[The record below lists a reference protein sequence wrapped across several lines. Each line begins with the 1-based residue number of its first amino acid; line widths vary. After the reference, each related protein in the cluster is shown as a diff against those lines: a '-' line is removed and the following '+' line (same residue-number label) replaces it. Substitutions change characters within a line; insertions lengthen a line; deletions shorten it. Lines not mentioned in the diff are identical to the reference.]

1 MIALADC
8 NNFFASCERSIRPE
22 LEGKPIVVLSN
33 NDGCI
38 IARSNEAKALG
49 YKMGEPV
56 KRQTTSRQ
64 GSYVFRKYGIISRYI
79 RKNHVHIKFNA
90 IEVYSIDEAFMD
102 FTSVAAEEKASF

>member
-38 IARSNEAKALG
+38 IARSNESKALG
-49 YKMGEPV
+49 YKWN
-56 KRQTTSRQ
+56 
-64 GSYVFRKYGIISRYI
+64 SYFKVRDQLQRDGVHVFSGNMPLYRDIS
-79 RKNHVHIKFNA
+79 
-90 IEVYSIDEAFMD
+90 
-102 FTSVAAEEKASF
+102 EEL

>member
-49 YKMGEPV
+49 YKMGEGTI
-56 KRQTTSRQ
+56 RLSIQ
-64 GSYVFRKYGIISRYI
+64 GVQNKWG
-79 RKNHVHIKFNA
+79 
-90 IEVYSIDEAFMD
+90 
-102 FTSVAAEEKASF
+102 

>member
-56 KRQTTSRQ
+56 FKVKDKLLRDRVHMFS
-64 GSYVFRKYGIISRYI
+64 GNMALYCDISKKLCAY
-79 RKNHVHIKFNA
+79 
-90 IEVYSIDEAFMD
+90 
-102 FTSVAAEEKASF
+102 

>member
-56 KRQTTSRQ
+56 FKVKDKLLRDRVHMFSGNMALYRD
-64 GSYVFRKYGIISRYI
+64 IS
-79 RKNHVHIKFNA
+79 
-90 IEVYSIDEAFMD
+90 
-102 FTSVAAEEKASF
+102 